1 MDIQDI
7 KKDFVLRFGGNM
19 DGIRSFCVG
28 NPIKVLGIGLEKV
41 ENGRYEILLS
51 IKTAISIRENEKYIF
66 SYQLSDSNNEYSCDL
81 DALENCNKKGQE
93 KEIFETIKNYKGK
106 IEGADILFSFDVNND
121 KFKKLKASLIL
132 GLEKLNNNFNKE
144 RICELSGRKN
154 SLYNINEDDEM
165 EYLPFNLNGYKVIL
179 ALTDIKKED
188 ISGKIKKA
196 YANLKKENKNIKS
209 VQDISELS
217 PDRVDSDEKYL
228 INELRRCELSKKM
241 LKETGGYIKGIENLL
256 KASYKELSS
265 IMNKGKS
272 IYENIYLSA
281 EKTGYMEGIFILH
294 EIGGAGVIVKNENV
308 NDFMREFTKYHEE
321 RIGEKPEFYVCD
333 SCDGGVEIQE
343 S

>member
-7 KKDFVLRFGGNM
+7 KKDFILRFGGEEER
-19 DGIRSFCVG
+19 IRCFCVG
-28 NPIKVLGIGLEKV
+28 NSIKILGIGLEKV
-41 ENGRYEILLS
+41 ENGRYEVLLS
-51 IKTAISIRENEKYIF
+51 IKTTISIRENEKCVF
-66 SYQLSDSNNEYSCDL
+66 SYQLSDSNEEYSCDL

-93 KEIFETIKNYKGK
+93 KEIFETIKNHKGK

-121 KFKKLKASLIL
+121 KFKKLKESLIL
-132 GLEKLNNNFNKE
+132 GLAKLNNNFNKE
-144 RICELSGRKN
+144 NNCEMSGRKN
-154 SLYNINEDDEM
+154 SLYHINKDNDI
-165 EYLPFNLNGYKVIL
+165 EYIPFNLNGYKVIL

-196 YANLKKENKNIKS
+196 YANLKRENKNIKS

-294 EIGGAGVIVKNENV
+294 EIGGVGVLVKDENV
-308 NDFMREFTKYHEE
+308 DDFMKEFTKNHEE
-321 RIGEKPEFYVCD
+321 GIGEKPELYVCD
-333 SCDGGVEIQE
+333 SCDGGVEIRE